1 MNNNIYSDR
10 GIKITDNILKIGYT
24 TISLSSISSVH
35 TFPVPRHSLL
45 AGLKEWFYGLIFMI
59 IICAIFTQIS
69 ILGDIYIFTIFILI
83 GYNIYEHRKAYLGLE
98 ICTTGGQSYKIK
110 SEDIIELIPNSELV
124 DDDSVKNILKDKDGV
139 VAFMGCA
146 TMSHLIE
153 NFVKELENIE

>member
-83 GYNIYEHRKAYLGLE
+83 GYNIYEHRKVYLGLE

-110 SEDIIELIPNSELV
+110 SEDIVSITKIERNLTEFMEENNPGYNINLNNSIINNGNNN
-124 DDDSVKNILKDKDGV
+124 KNTV
-139 VAFMGCA
+139 V
-146 TMSHLIE
+146 H
-153 NFVKELENIE
+153 K

>member
-10 GIKITDNILKIGYT
+10 DIKITDNILKIGYT

-35 TFPVPRHSLL
+35 TFPVPRHFLL
-45 AGLKEWFYGLIFMI
+45 ASLKEWFYGLIFMI
-59 IICAIFTQIS
+59 IICAIFRQIT

-110 SEDIIELIPNSELV
+110 SEDIVLITQIERILTEYMEENNPGYNINLNNSIINNGNNN
-124 DDDSVKNILKDKDGV
+124 KNTV
-139 VAFMGCA
+139 V
-146 TMSHLIE
+146 H
-153 NFVKELENIE
+153 K

>member
-10 GIKITDNILKIGYT
+10 DIKITDNILKIGYT

-35 TFPVPRHSLL
+35 TFPVSRHSLL
-45 AGLKEWFYGLIFMI
+45 ASLKEWFYGLIFMI
-59 IICAIFTQIS
+59 IICAIFRQIT

-110 SEDIIELIPNSELV
+110 SEDIVLITQIERILTEYMEENNPGYNINLNNSIINNGNNN
-124 DDDSVKNILKDKDGV
+124 KNTV
-139 VAFMGCA
+139 V
-146 TMSHLIE
+146 H
-153 NFVKELENIE
+153 K